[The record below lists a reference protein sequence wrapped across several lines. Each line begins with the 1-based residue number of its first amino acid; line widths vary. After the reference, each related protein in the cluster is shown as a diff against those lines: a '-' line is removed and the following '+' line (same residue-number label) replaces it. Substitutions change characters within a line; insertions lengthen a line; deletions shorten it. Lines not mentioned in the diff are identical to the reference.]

1 MRAAHAPTLTHSSGQ
16 DGGLQTPV
24 AILSLPML
32 TLTLSIIPLYV
43 IITHRR
49 YFDAVIHVTIGPN
62 TGFRMRERGH
72 TGIHGALVTFH
83 IRRYD
88 HTA

>member
-1 MRAAHAPTLTHSSGQ
+1 MRAAHAPTLIHSSGQ

-32 TLTLSIIPLYV
+32 TLTLSITPLYI
-43 IITHRR
+43 IITYRR
-49 YFDAVIHVTIGPN
+49 YFDVVIYVTIGPN
-62 TGFRMRERGH
+62 IGFRMRERGH